1 MLSVILEISNDDGIV
16 RSWCR
21 LNGNFANRLFTG
33 LVIIA
38 IGVLFLLRQTGHVTF
53 DFGDLFSTYWP
64 VILIIVGIRGLLSS
78 RTHGSGSSWW
88 GALVLLIGFI
98 FLGRNLE
105 WFSWSIG
112 DIVPYIWPVVVILVG
127 INLIWKPKSKRNEP
141 PEDDWKSY
149 RPYQDQASV
158 PPAPPLHPDPT
169 QTPLDTHDIHA
180 QEENQAGSGDIPF
193 ESYSTSKKEYKEWK
207 HHHKSQHKRNA
218 KEWKQ
223 NHKEHVE
230 WWNHGDSNV
239 QTRSGFIGDIH
250 IGHDYWDL
258 KPLNISHFIGDT
270 VLDLTKAQVSNGETK
285 IHISSFIG
293 DVKVYV
299 PNDYEVGVQVVSSA
313 FIGDVKIL
321 GQKEGGLFTNINIQ
335 SPSYK
340 ESDKKIKLIVS
351 TFIGDVRVT
360 KVG

>member
-1 MLSVILEISNDDGIV
+1 M
-16 RSWCR
+16 
-21 LNGNFANRLFTG
+21 NGNFAKRLFTG
-33 LVIIA
+33 LIIIT

-53 DFGDLFSTYWP
+53 DIGDMFSAYWP

-78 RTHGSGSSWW
+78 RSHGAGSSWW
-88 GALVLLIGFI
+88 GAVVLLIGCL
-98 FLGRNLE
+98 FLGHNLE
-105 WFSWSIG
+105 LFSWSIG
-112 DIVPYIWPVVVILVG
+112 DIVPYIWPVAVILIG
-127 INLIWKPKSKRNEP
+127 IHLIWRPKSRRHEP
-141 PEDDWKSY
+141 PADDWKPY
-149 RPYQDQASV
+149 RPYQDQAPV

-169 QTPLDTHDIHA
+169 QTPPSQFGTHA
-180 QEENQAGSGDIPF
+180 QEEKQEGANNSQF
-193 ESYSTSKKEYKEWK
+193 EGYSSYKKDFKEWK
-207 HHHKSQHKRNA
+207 SQHRTAYKKNA
-218 KEWKQ
+218 KEWKRH
-223 NHKEHVE
+223 HKEHVE
-230 WWNHGDSNV
+230 WWNHSDSNV

-270 VLDLTKAQVSNGETK
+270 VLDLTKAQVSLGETN
-285 IHISSFIG
+285 IHVSSFIG

-321 GQKEGGLFTNINIQ
+321 GQKEGGMFTNINIQ
-335 SPSYK
+335 SPSYG
-340 ESDKKIKLIVS
+340 EADKKIKLIVS

>member
-1 MLSVILEISNDDGIV
+1 M
-16 RSWCR
+16 
-21 LNGNFANRLFTG
+21 NGNFANRLFTG

-38 IGVLFLLRQTGHVTF
+38 VGVLFLLRQTGHVTF
-53 DFGDLFSTYWP
+53 NIGDMISTYWP

-88 GALVLLIGFI
+88 GAIVLLIGVV
-98 FLGRNLE
+98 FLGRSLE
-105 WFSWSIG
+105 LFSWSIG
-112 DIVPYIWPVVVILVG
+112 DIAPYIWPVVVILVG
-127 INLIWKPKSKRNEP
+127 INLIWRPKSKRQAP
-141 PEDDWKSY
+141 PTDDWKSY
-149 RPYQDQASV
+149 QSYSEGPEV

-169 QTPLDTHDIHA
+169 QSQFQDLGQKTNREDV
-180 QEENQAGSGDIPF
+180 QEAYEPFASG
-193 ESYSTSKKEYKEWK
+193 KKEFKEWK
-207 HHHKSQHKRNA
+207 NNFKSEHKKNTGDWKR
-218 KEWKQ
+218 

-230 WWNHGDSNV
+230 WWSHGDSNT

-270 VLDLTKAQVSNGETK
+270 VLDLTKAQVSQGETK

-293 DVKVYV
+293 DVKVFV
-299 PNDYEVGVQVVSSA
+299 PNDYEVGVQVISSA

-321 GQKEGGLFTNINIQ
+321 GQKEGGIFTNINIQ
-335 SPSYK
+335 SPSYQ
-340 ESDKKIKLIVS
+340 ETDKKIKLIVS
-351 TFIGDVRVT
+351 TFVGDVRVT

>member
-1 MLSVILEISNDDGIV
+1 M
-16 RSWCR
+16 
-21 LNGNFANRLFTG
+21 NGNFANRLFTG

-38 IGVLFLLRQTGHVTF
+38 VGVLFLLRQTGHVTF

-88 GALVLLIGFI
+88 GAVVLLIGCV

-105 WFSWSIG
+105 LFAWSIG
-112 DIVPYIWPVVVILVG
+112 DIVPYIWPVAVILVG
-127 INLIWKPKSKRNEP
+127 INLIWRPKSKRQSP
-141 PEDDWKSY
+141 PADDWKPY
-149 RPYQDQASV
+149 RPYPDEASV

-169 QTPLDTHDIHA
+169 KMAIPTPD
-180 QEENQAGSGDIPF
+180 QELKQEDAGQGRHQD
-193 ESYSTSKKEYKEWK
+193 YSHSKKEFKEWK
-207 HHHKSQHKRNA
+207 NHHKSELKKNA
-218 KEWKQ
+218 QEWKR

-270 VLDLTKAQVSNGETK
+270 VLDLTKAQVAQGETK

-335 SPSYK
+335 SPSYI
-340 ESDKKIKLIVS
+340 ETDKKIKLIVS

>member
-1 MLSVILEISNDDGIV
+1 M
-16 RSWCR
+16 
-21 LNGNFANRLFTG
+21 NGNFANRVFTG

-38 IGVLFLLRQTGHVTF
+38 IGLLFLLRQTGHVTF
-53 DFGDLFSTYWP
+53 DIGNLISTYWP
-64 VILIIVGIRGLLSS
+64 VILIFWGVSGLLSQRS
-78 RTHGSGSSWW
+78 NGSGWW
-88 GALVLLIGFI
+88 GAVVLLVGCI

-105 WFSWSIG
+105 LFDWSVG
-112 DIVPYIWPVVVILVG
+112 DIVPYIWPVVVILIG

-141 PEDDWKSY
+141 PKDDWKSY
-149 RPYQDQASV
+149 RPFSEDTAV

-169 QTPLDTHDIHA
+169 KESFTMKG
-180 QEENQAGSGDIPF
+180 QEQKQEDKGEDGFGGFPTN
-193 ESYSTSKKEYKEWK
+193 KKEFKEWK
-207 HHHKSQHKRNA
+207 KEHKFEYKKNA
-218 KEWKQ
+218 QEWKKQ
-223 NHKEHVE
+223 NHEHVE
-230 WWNHGDSNV
+230 WWNHSDPNV

-250 IGHDYWDL
+250 IGQDYWDL

-270 VLDLTKAQVSNGETK
+270 VLDLTKAQVSAGET
-285 IHISSFIG
+285 IINVSSFIG
-293 DVKVYV
+293 DVKVFV

-335 SPSYK
+335 SPSYQ
-340 ESDKKIKLIVS
+340 ESDKKIKLVVS

>member
-1 MLSVILEISNDDGIV
+1 M
-16 RSWCR
+16 
-21 LNGNFANRLFTG
+21 NGNFANRLFTG
-33 LVIIA
+33 LIIIA

-53 DFGDLFSTYWP
+53 DISDLFSTYWP
-64 VILIIVGIRGLLSS
+64 VILIIVGIRGLLTC

-88 GALVLLIGFI
+88 GAVVLLVGCI

-112 DIVPYIWPVVVILVG
+112 DIVPYIWPVAVILIG
-127 INLIWKPKSKRNEP
+127 IQLIWRPKSRRHEP
-141 PEDDWKSY
+141 PADDWKSY
-149 RPYQDQASV
+149 RPYSDQAAV

-169 QTPLDTHDIHA
+169 KTTADPFGTHM
-180 QEENQAGSGDIPF
+180 QEENREGTDPNQF
-193 ESYSTSKKEYKEWK
+193 EGYSVSKKDYKEWK
-207 HHHKSQHKRNA
+207 KDHKSEYKKRA
-218 KEWKQ
+218 HEWKR

-250 IGHDYWDL
+250 IGQDYWDL

-270 VLDLTKAQVSNGETK
+270 VLDLTKAQVSQGETK
-285 IHISSFIG
+285 IHVSSFIG

-299 PNDYEVGVQVVSSA
+299 PNDYEVGVQVISSA

-321 GQKEGGLFTNINIQ
+321 GQKEGGMFTNINIQ
-335 SPSYK
+335 SPSYQQ
-340 ESDKKIKLIVS
+340 SDKKIKLIVS

>member
-1 MLSVILEISNDDGIV
+1 MN
-16 RSWCR
+16 R
-21 LNGNFANRLFTG
+21 NFGNRLFTG
-33 LVIIA
+33 LIVIG
-38 IGVLFLLRQTGHVTF
+38 IGVLFLLRQTGHVTI
-53 DFGDLFSTYWP
+53 DIGYLFTTYWP
-64 VILIIVGIRGLLSS
+64 VILIIVGLRGLLFGCSQGA
-78 RTHGSGSSWW
+78 GSGWW
-88 GALVLLIGFI
+88 GAIVVLIGCT

-105 WFSWSIG
+105 WFSWSLGDLISYMWPAIIILIG
-112 DIVPYIWPVVVILVG
+112 IKLILR
-127 INLIWKPKSKRNEP
+127 PKSKNQEP
-141 PEDDWKSY
+141 PEEDWKSY
-149 RPYQDQASV
+149 RPFEDQTSV

-169 QTPLDTHDIHA
+169 QEPSGMVNLKKDMKE
-180 QEENQAGSGDIPF
+180 QEGKQSHGDFNQ
-193 ESYSTSKKEYKEWK
+193 EKMHSTYKKEYKDWKHQYKAEYKKNAHEWK
-207 HHHKSQHKRNA
+207 R
-218 KEWKQ
+218 

-230 WWNHGDSNV
+230 WWNHGDASA

-270 VLDLTKAQVSNGETK
+270 VLDLTKAQVSSGETR
-285 IHISSFIG
+285 IHVSSFIG

-299 PNDYEVGVQVVSSA
+299 PNDYEVGVQVISSA

-335 SPSYK
+335 SPHYG
-340 ESDKKIKLIVS
+340 EADKKIKLIVS

>member
-1 MLSVILEISNDDGIV
+1 M
-16 RSWCR
+16 
-21 LNGNFANRLFTG
+21 NGNFANRLFTG
-33 LVIIA
+33 LVIIT

-53 DFGDLFSTYWP
+53 DIGYVISTYWP
-64 VILIIVGIRGLLSS
+64 VALIIVGIRGLLSCRS
-78 RTHGSGSSWW
+78 NGSGSSWW
-88 GALVLLIGFI
+88 GAVVMLIGCI
-98 FLGRNLE
+98 FLGRNLDL
-105 WFSWSIG
+105 FSWSIG

-127 INLIWKPKSKRNEP
+127 INLIWRPKSKFQAP
-141 PEDDWKSY
+141 PTDDWKSY
-149 RPYQDQASV
+149 QPYSEAAAV

-169 QTPLDTHDIHA
+169 KEPLEVPKQDTKQDTKLEGEPQPHKTYDA
-180 QEENQAGSGDIPF
+180 FPAG
-193 ESYSTSKKEYKEWK
+193 KKEFKEWK
-207 HHHKSQHKRNA
+207 NHHKAELKKNAHDWKRNH
-218 KEWKQ
+218 

-230 WWNHGDSNV
+230 WWSHGDSSV

-270 VLDLTKAQVSNGETK
+270 VLDLTKAQVHPGETK

-299 PNDYEVGVQVVSSA
+299 PNDYEVGVQVISSA

-335 SPSYK
+335 SPSYQ
-340 ESDKKIKLIVS
+340 ETDKKIKLIVS